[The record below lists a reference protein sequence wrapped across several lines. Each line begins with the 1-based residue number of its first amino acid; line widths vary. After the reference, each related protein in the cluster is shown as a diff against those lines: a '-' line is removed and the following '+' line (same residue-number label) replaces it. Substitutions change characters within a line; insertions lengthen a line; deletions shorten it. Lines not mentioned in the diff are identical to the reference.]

1 MLAVSG
7 EEGVERLARVAGA
20 QVHRLGAVVEDPAV
34 GCEVAQAHHGTQ
46 RLVRHGLVDLV
57 ADGQL
62 GVVDLD
68 GAGAD
73 EHRVAEPAQS
83 VGVEAGGAAGD
94 PAAGAV
100 GGGAAPVEGGGELP
114 GDERAAVLEGEGP
127 RAVDGLGVVGEQPG
141 LHLDAGLA
149 QRGRHR
155 PTATGLVSAW
165 ANTTRRTP
173 AAISASE
180 QGPVRPV
187 WLHGSRVTT
196 AVVPRAASP
205 ASRSASTSACGPPAP
220 RWKPSATVVP
230 SGARSTHP
238 TRGLGPSGTP
248 GVTASASARRMAAAL
263 CLAGRHLR
271 LRSGWDSGGRA
282 TGHSPAEREG
292 WRASR
297 QRALLIRTMT
307 VGPGFP
313 PGQPA
318 TGCGRVADCDRRC
331 GVPPP
336 PEHASSSWSQ
346 PCHSARHSL
355 TGVRR

>member
-1 MLAVSG
+1 M
-7 EEGVERLARVAGA
+7 
-20 QVHRLGAVVEDPAV
+20 
-34 GCEVAQAHHGTQ
+34 
-46 RLVRHGLVDLV
+46 
-57 ADGQL
+57 
-62 GVVDLD
+62 
-68 GAGAD
+68 
-73 EHRVAEPAQS
+73 
-83 VGVEAGGAAGD
+83 GVEAGSAAGD

-100 GGGAAPVEGGGELP
+100 DGGAAPVEGGGELP
-114 GDERAAVLEGEGP
+114 RDERAPVLEGEGP
-127 RAVDGLGVVGEQPG
+127 RAVDGLCVLGEEPG

-149 QRGRHR
+149 QAGGTAHGHRVGVGLGEHHAAYARGDQRLR
-155 PTATGLVSAW
+155 AGTGAAGVVARLEGDDGGRAPSGVTGLA
-165 ANTTRRTP
+165 
-173 AAISASE
+173 
-180 QGPVRPV
+180 QGLDLGVRPA
-187 WLHGSRVTT
+187 R
-196 AVVPRAASP
+196 
-205 ASRSASTSACGPPAP
+205 
-220 RWKPSATVVP
+220 ATVE
-230 SGARSTHP
+230 A
-238 TRGLGPSGTP
+238 LGDRRAVRCEEHAPDAGVGTQRH
-248 GVTASASARRMAAAL
+248 ARRDGERQRAPHRGAL

-346 PCHSARHSL
+346 PCHNAHHSL
-355 TGVRR
+355 TGARR